1 LPYCRRCGTQLEENA
16 HFCHRCGTPV
26 DSNVAAKVQPAP
38 TYALYPAYQQTPPP
52 SSETKQ
58 PRPLHKEPLVI
69 AAIALTVILV
79 AALIIAAFT
88 IAPINPWSASQTL
101 SDQTAGVDT
110 LNLSF
115 DTNIGDVDVVP
126 LQIGDRNILITVV
139 ANGSK
144 NALGSS
150 SEPLTLT
157 FDNRTSGG
165 VLTVNSQIRIE
176 DAYASGANVGITIY
190 VDPALKLNLNVSSAV
205 GDVTFSAD
213 KHVII
218 ELLCLQTAT
227 GDVSANLGNA
237 TVIGDIT
244 LGSTA
249 LGNVNYRM
257 SQNAVEGNRT
267 VRTKVAIGNIYLDI
281 TATKPAQGNL
291 HVDAEAATG
300 NINLGLTIDGA
311 VAAKIESQ
319 APTMGNVNT
328 DLNNFS
334 GKDTLLQSYNYPSQV
349 NIEVSNTVSG
359 LGNINIKAN
368 YLTTIIYN

>member
-1 LPYCRRCGTQLEENA
+1 MRLTPHITRLRCIIKSQAASATAQ
-16 HFCHRCGTPV
+16 GTPRY
-26 DSNVAAKVQPAP
+26 
-38 TYALYPAYQQTPPP
+38 T
-52 SSETKQ
+52 
-58 PRPLHKEPLVI
+58 
-69 AAIALTVILV
+69 AIALTVILV

-190 VDPALKLNLNVSSAV
+190 VDPALKLNLSVLSRRRR
-205 GDVTFSAD
+205 D
-213 KHVII
+213 
-218 ELLCLQTAT
+218 LL
-227 GDVSANLGNA
+227 G
-237 TVIGDIT
+237 
-244 LGSTA
+244 
-249 LGNVNYRM
+249 R
-257 SQNAVEGNRT
+257 
-267 VRTKVAIGNIYLDI
+267 
-281 TATKPAQGNL
+281 
-291 HVDAEAATG
+291 
-300 NINLGLTIDGA
+300 
-311 VAAKIESQ
+311 
-319 APTMGNVNT
+319 
-328 DLNNFS
+328 
-334 GKDTLLQSYNYPSQV
+334 
-349 NIEVSNTVSG
+349 
-359 LGNINIKAN
+359 
-368 YLTTIIYN
+368 